1 MVMYEL
7 PRYELLMGSNRRL
20 TATRVPNE
28 NHSPN
33 EERSVV
39 PRDLEVFY
47 CVICTGYHGLKFCRR
62 FRRMTPQKRRDIVE
76 RLGYCVNCLA
86 RSHSIRSCT
95 SMEACLKCAQLHH
108 TLLHPTRTVSPRP
121 RTTTSSSRRS
131 LDNSETHQ
139 QHRQHQQLRQH
150 QQHRQHHR
158 QNRQHQPHPHHHQH
172 RHYQHRHHQHRHH
185 QRQQHHHHRQQ
196 RHQLQQRHPTP
207 QPPAPV
213 ASLAT
218 NTTPAPDQHILAEA
232 IKSLANVLCY
242 QSKKE

>member
-1 MVMYEL
+1 
-7 PRYELLMGSNRRL
+7 
-20 TATRVPNE
+20 
-28 NHSPN
+28 
-33 EERSVV
+33 
-39 PRDLEVFY
+39 
-47 CVICTGYHGLKFCRR
+47 
-62 FRRMTPQKRRDIVE
+62 MTPQKRRVVE

-121 RTTTSSSRRS
+121 KTTTSSSRRS

-158 QNRQHQPHPHHHQH
+158 QNRQHPPHPHHHQH
-172 RHYQHRHHQHRHH
+172 RYYEHRHH
-185 QRQQHHHHRQQ
+185 Q

-213 ASLAT
+213 ASPAT

>member
-1 MVMYEL
+1 MAEL
-7 PRYELLMGSNRRL
+7 YGSNRRL

-39 PRDLEVFY
+39 PRDSEEFY
-47 CVICTGYHGLKFCRR
+47 CVLCTGYHGLKFCRR
-62 FRRMTPQKRRDIVE
+62 FRRMTPQKRRVVE

-121 RTTTSSSRRS
+121 KTTTSSSRRS

-158 QNRQHQPHPHHHQH
+158 QNRQHPPHPHHHQH
-172 RHYQHRHHQHRHH
+172 RYYEHRHH
-185 QRQQHHHHRQQ
+185 Q

-213 ASLAT
+213 ASPAT